1 MKTIW
6 LIILFSLMTSLCYAR
21 ECAIQSIVYDENKQ
35 EYKQVTKII
44 TFFYFNTK
52 IEAEQFAKYK
62 GWQNNIITEQ
72 TGGYYVFSS
81 LEKEFFVCEFT
92 TKEKVK

>member
-21 ECAIQSIVYDENKQ
+21 ECATQVIIYDENKQ

-52 IEAEQFAKYK
+52 EEAEQFAK
-62 GWQNNIITEQ
+62 I
-72 TGGYYVFSS
+72 
-81 LEKEFFVCEFT
+81 
-92 TKEKVK
+92 